1 MAIDVRKHKKKISDN
16 KPNIN
21 LVPLIDILFTIMIFL
36 VVTSSFSEDV
46 QTADTS
52 EDVDGGGKPNVTS
65 VSGRTL
71 NAIIIA
77 LETLANVTS
86 VSGSEEYYVVPVAN
100 LHKVTVN
107 GVDRSDTILNSA
119 VGVQAEVMDK
129 GQITIKPGEID
140 IVVPAGFSPEKAVQ
154 RPQL

>member
-36 VVTSSFSEDV
+36 VVTSNFSEDV

-65 VSGRTL
+65 VSG
-71 NAIIIA
+71 
-77 LETLANVTS
+77 
-86 VSGSEEYYVVPVAN
+86 SEEYYVVHVAN

>member
-36 VVTSSFSEDV
+36 VVTSNFSEDV

-52 EDVDGGGKPNVTS
+52 EDVDGGGKT
-65 VSGRTL
+65 
-71 NAIIIA
+71 
-77 LETLANVTS
+77 NVTS